1 MDTSDS
7 IVEKNSNPQS
17 VMAVAAIF
25 GAVLASAIHF
35 ALLIVG
41 PVDVQ
46 TSMRAF
52 EPFSMAAGWLGIV
65 LVVAALPRLFVKS
78 WPDRMFGALL
88 VVTGAAF
95 VYFSYFGGAVDFQ
108 LAMGQSVY

>member
-1 MDTSDS
+1 METSNS
-7 IVEKNSNPQS
+7 IAEKSHNPQRI
-17 VMAVAAIF
+17 MAVVAIF

-41 PVDVQ
+41 PADVQ
-46 TSMRAF
+46 ASMRAF

-65 LVVAALPRLFVKS
+65 FVVAALPRLFVKS
-78 WPDRMFGALL
+78 WPERMFGAMLL
-88 VVTGAAF
+88 ITAVAF

-108 LAMGQSVY
+108 LAMGQSVS